1 VSTLVATGGTGFV
14 VSNVVLRWLE
24 RDPAAT
30 CIVIDAAE
38 PDRAAERFFAP
49 VRDRLRFVRAD
60 VREPWSWLPPIE
72 LAEVSHV
79 VHGATIT
86 SSAAA
91 EAPLVLE
98 VNVGGT
104 VAVLN
109 WAHKLPALR
118 RFVYVSS
125 GAVYGDS
132 GTTAGQE
139 LVSEEHAVAASTPYA
154 TSKVWAEGITDEYRE
169 RHGLDAISV
178 RLSTVY
184 GPMDRHTPA
193 RTVESIPFTVAR
205 TAARGERITVDSL
218 DGRGDWIHARDV
230 AVGLVALLIQPRLQ
244 HSVYNVAYGQLVS
257 VGELLRVAAT
267 AVPGI
272 ECSVVAPERAALR
285 CGRLPGGPAWGAY
298 DTARL
303 RNELGWRPTPLSDA
317 FADYVGWLRDT
328 TPQREEPSREL

>member
-1 VSTLVATGGTGFV
+1 VSALVATGGTGFV
-14 VSNVVLRWLE
+14 ISNVVGRWLE
-24 RDPAAT
+24 RDPACT
-30 CIVIDAAE
+30 CIVVDSAE

-49 VRDRLRFVRAD
+49 VGDRLRFVRGD
-60 VREPWSWLPPIE
+60 VRDPSGWLPPSE
-72 LAEVSHV
+72 LADVTHV

-86 SSAAA
+86 SSEDAS
-91 EAPLVLE
+91 LVRE

-104 VAVLN
+104 EAVLN
-109 WAHKLPALR
+109 WARQLPALR
-118 RFVYVSS
+118 RLVYLSS

-132 GTTAGQE
+132 GTTAGDE
-139 LVSEEHAVAASTPYA
+139 LVSEDHAVAPSTPYA
-154 TSKVWAEGITDEYRE
+154 SSKVSAERIIDEHRE
-169 RHGLDAISV
+169 LVDLDAISV
-178 RLSTVY
+178 RLSSVY

-230 AVGLVALLIQPRLQ
+230 ADALVALLTQPRLQ

-257 VGELLRVAAT
+257 VGELLRVA
-267 AVPGI
+267 GI
-272 ECSVVAPERAALR
+272 QYSIVSPERAALR
-285 CGRLPGGPAWGAY
+285 CGRWRRGPAWGAY

-303 RNELGWRPTPLSDA
+303 RNELGWRPTPLADA

-328 TPQREEPSREL
+328 MTPITNAPSKEAQCLPT